1 MMKAKRVLIAI
12 NVLLIAM
19 LACNLA
25 SGPANTQ
32 PDLAAT
38 QAALGIQM
46 TVQAQAPAQGQPNV
60 VPASA
65 GTPTVQPLVATIMA
79 STHVATPG
87 EPPGTGKLNYDVDS
101 SVTGTQNRAPYGDF
115 YPQNLF
121 ERPFTLDGMKYV
133 PQLDIQTFQLDQTP
147 AWDYITID
155 LSGGDVNDP
164 TMNTNYGVE
173 LDTNHDGFGDYLIW
187 ASPPYSTQWLAETVQ
202 VYQDTNHDTGGLSAE
217 KSDAVLPGNGYDK
230 LIFDRGQ
237 GDDKDLAWVRLNPG
251 AEANIQIAFKPSLA
265 GSAFMWGVVADS
277 GLRDP
282 SKFNYNDRFTE
293 EQAGSPEKSEKLYPI
308 KAIYQVD
315 NTCWEAIGFKVTG
328 YEPRLCPAQ
337 EPRPIKKK
345 APPPPPSLLL
355 CAVGQCIPWL
365 PVEPTLIP
373 PPK

>member
-1 MMKAKRVLIAI
+1 MKTKRVLIAI
-12 NVLLIAM
+12 NVLLAAV
-19 LACNLA
+19 LACGLA
-25 SGPANTQ
+25 SGPTNTQ

-38 QAALGIQM
+38 QAALAVQM
-46 TVQAQAPAQGQPNV
+46 TVQAQAPAQSQSNA
-60 VPASA
+60 VPAAA
-65 GTPTVQPLVATIMA
+65 GTATVQPLVATVMA
-79 STHVATPG
+79 ATHTAIPG
-87 EPPGTGKLNYDVDS
+87 DPPRTGKLNYDVDS
-101 SVTGTQNRAPYGDF
+101 SVTAGENRAPYGDF

-147 AWDYITID
+147 SWDYVTID

-164 TMNTNYGVE
+164 TTTNYGVE

-187 ASPPYSTQWLAETVQ
+187 AYPPYAAQWLAETVQ

-217 KSDAVLPGNGYDK
+217 KSDAPLPGNGYDK

-251 AEANIQIAFKPSLA
+251 AAANIQIAFKPSLA

-293 EQAGSPEKSEKLYPI
+293 AQAGSPERSEKLYPI
-308 KAIYQVD
+308 KAIYRVD
-315 NTCWEAIGFKVTG
+315 NTCWEAVGFKATG
-328 YEPRLCPAQ
+328 YEPRLCPQ
-337 EPRPIKKK
+337 QIPRPLKTK
-345 APPPPPSLLL
+345 APPPPSQSCVPGVPCL
-355 CAVGQCIPWL
+355 G
-365 PVEPTLIP
+365 P
-373 PPK
+373 PPLPGPPIPVPP